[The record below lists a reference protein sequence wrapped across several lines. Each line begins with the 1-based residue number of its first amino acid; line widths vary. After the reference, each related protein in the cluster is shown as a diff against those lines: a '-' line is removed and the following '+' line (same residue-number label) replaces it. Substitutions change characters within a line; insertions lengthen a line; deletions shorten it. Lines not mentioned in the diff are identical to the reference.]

1 MIIMKKK
8 PLYLEISEILWQKLD
23 RIVNSGKYA
32 SKVEFIRSKIR
43 EEPEP

>member
-1 MIIMKKK
+1 MKKK
-8 PLYLEISEILWQKLD
+8 LYCEIPEVLWEKLE
-23 RIVNSGKYA
+23 RIVNSGRFA

>member
-1 MIIMKKK
+1 MVIMEKKS
-8 PLYLEISEILWQKLD
+8 LYLEIPKVLWEKLN

-43 EEPEP
+43 EEPE